1 MTCLSSRAVGVLL
14 LLMAGHGASFPGRPA
29 RFSAPPLSADEPWD
43 FGLRTAE
50 GLVRL
55 RLRPQAPNA
64 AEYVRSLLRL
74 PDQRRSPASDGPL
87 EPDPQR
93 PTRSGLRFYR
103 AEPVPAHWGSTAW
116 PDNYFGGRWGPP
128 YALLQGSLQPTGS
141 AIKPGSPDSG
151 AGARPVIARG
161 MCAWA
166 AGGGGPE
173 FFIALAEHPE
183 WGNGHTVFAEVLPSD
198 MALIEGST
206 LTRARARTR
215 TRTRWATRS
224 STTST
229 PTTRTTPSRT
239 PTCRVT
245 TGSRTSRTRRAG
257 CSTHSTSPRSRTS
270 WRRAT
275 GSMRDSRPSARRGAP
290 RPDAAARSLSAPQPE
305 ARP

>member
-1 MTCLSSRAVGVLL
+1 MVRLSVRAVGVLL
-14 LLMAGHGASFPGRPA
+14 LMADHGASFPGRPA
-29 RFSAPPLSADEPWD
+29 RFSAPLPSAEAEQWD

-55 RLRPQAPNA
+55 KLRPQAPNA
-64 AEYVRSLLRL
+64 AEYVQGLLRL
-74 PDQRRSPASDGPL
+74 PDQHRSLASDEPL

-103 AEPVPAHWGSTAW
+103 AEPVPAHWGSTSW

-141 AIKPGSPDSG
+141 ALKPSSPDSG

-183 WGNGHTVFAEVLPSD
+183 WANGHTVFADVLSSD
-198 MALIEGST
+198 MAVIEGIM
-206 LTRARARTR
+206 R
-215 TRTRWATRS
+215 RS
-224 STTST
+224 E
-229 PTTRTTPSRT
+229 
-239 PTCRVT
+239 
-245 TGSRTSRTRRAG
+245 
-257 CSTHSTSPRSRTS
+257 
-270 WRRAT
+270 
-275 GSMRDSRPSARRGAP
+275 
-290 RPDAAARSLSAPQPE
+290 PDPE
-305 ARP
+305 P